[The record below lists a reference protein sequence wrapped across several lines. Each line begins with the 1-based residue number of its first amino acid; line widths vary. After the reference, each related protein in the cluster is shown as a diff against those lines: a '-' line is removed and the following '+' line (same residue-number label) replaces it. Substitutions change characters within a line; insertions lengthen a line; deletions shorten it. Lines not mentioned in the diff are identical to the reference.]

1 MLTRYLQPLL
11 FAALLLFP
19 HCGTKERTEQGAP
32 SSGNI
37 AEVTTVERRQDKAPN
52 FSWKDASG
60 KTVDFDSYRG
70 DVTLVN
76 FWATWCGPCLKE
88 LPDLIALQ
96 KELGPR
102 NVKILGIST
111 DRGSDVIEEVHTFV
125 KNRGITYQVV
135 ISSSELEEAF
145 GTIRAIPASF
155 LIDKNGTITQKII
168 GIRNRE
174 FFSSAILALLK

>member
-1 MLTRYLQPLL
+1 MPSRYLTTPL

-19 HCGTKERTEQGAP
+19 HCGTKERTEEGVI
-32 SSGNI
+32 SSSNI
-37 AEVTTVERRQDKAPN
+37 AEVINVEKRGDKVPN
-52 FSWKDASG
+52 FSWKAATG

-76 FWATWCGPCLKE
+76 FWATWCGPCKRE

-111 DRGSDVIEEVHTFV
+111 DRGSDVIGEVHAFV
-125 KNRGITYQVV
+125 KNQGITYQVV

-145 GTIRAIPASF
+145 GNIRAIPASF
-155 LIDKNGTITQKII
+155 LIDKNGTIIQKII
-168 GIRNRE
+168 GMRNKE